1 MMLNKVVLVAN
12 VLLVLVPNIVNAQA
26 QVSQSEIARQLLQ
39 ADRDERGRALAL
51 AQSIG
56 AQGIDSELREAL
68 ISALENEGN
77 LHAQLRREEIG
88 PLENPVLIAKLT
100 NLVAE
105 FLDPRSIPALAG
117 ALDVSSLV
125 TFALANF
132 GEQAAQPILDVAA
145 GVDDASA
152 VSGALIILRLMVEG
166 AEESLRQIEEAA
178 VPLR

>member
-88 PLENPVLIAKLT
+88 PLENPVLIAKLY
-100 NLVAE
+100 
-105 FLDPRSIPALAG
+105 
-117 ALDVSSLV
+117 
-125 TFALANF
+125 
-132 GEQAAQPILDVAA
+132 
-145 GVDDASA
+145 
-152 VSGALIILRLMVEG
+152 
-166 AEESLRQIEEAA
+166 
-178 VPLR
+178 